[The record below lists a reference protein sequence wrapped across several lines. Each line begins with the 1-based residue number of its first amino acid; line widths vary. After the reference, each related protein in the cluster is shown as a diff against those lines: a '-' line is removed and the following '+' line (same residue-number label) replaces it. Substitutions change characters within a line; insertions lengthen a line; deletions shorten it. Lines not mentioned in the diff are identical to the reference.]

1 MPSSFCHHLRRL
13 HFLRT
18 VVLLFV
24 TLWSLSS
31 SRLAAIP
38 ARDTFKAEIKEV
50 EIYLSSLGYPD
61 FNSAPPEEIDA
72 AFEYIAYLFTPGRS
86 AALRAILTACPLL
99 PGASTS
105 YTAGISQVRPNGD
118 IFVIGRGDLSSTL
131 RPSLYYGIGQFQQ
144 TPTGQSL
151 TVTPKAL
158 SLNFPATA
166 TDKLFTG
173 LTLDGSFSYGY
184 YNQTGNAII
193 TQPFI
198 VSLDAATP
206 SIIPLPM
213 TAGDT
218 GDTVSG
224 GTPTGS
230 VLVGDAYHGTGL
242 SRTITTSLWTGV
254 AGGSYS
260 LRNIG
265 GYPGVSRTYSFGISG
280 DGSAVLGYYFDAQ
293 NHTHAYRWTQ
303 ATSHIDLGYLPGQTD
318 AQAYAS
324 TTDGS
329 KVVGFCGTAFFW
341 TQAVGM
347 KSLPNLPAMPYS
359 GAFCISSDGAF
370 LGGSSYDAA
379 FTGTAQLWTDTGNSY
394 NLRLLLHGLGADTA
408 GWILNQITAIVKN
421 SDESYNISG
430 NGKRNG
436 VTQGFVFQLYASSGR
451 RPAIAAQPQAQAASA
466 GGTAVFSV
474 IATDGAFYQWQ
485 RNGVN
490 VPAAATPTLTIAN
503 AQTANAGNYTCLVTN
518 AAGTVTTAPA
528 ALTVAPTVA
537 RLTNLSVR
545 STAGTG
551 ANTLIVG
558 LTISG
563 GTKQILFRGVGATL
577 GLFGVPATLADPQLA
592 LFNSTGVQ
600 IAQNDDWGGGA
611 PLTTA
616 FANVGAFALPAASK
630 DSALLAT
637 LAAGGYSAQVSGAAG
652 TTGVVLV
659 ESYDSDPGSPL
670 ARYTNLSA
678 RNQVGTGA
686 NILIVGFN
694 ITGNGPKNLLIRG
707 VGLTLGQFGV
717 PGALA
722 DPQLALFNS
731 SSVQIGQNDDWGGGA
746 SLAAAF
752 TSVGAFALPA
762 ASKDSALL
770 VTLQPGSYTAQV
782 SGVNNSTGVALV
794 EIYELP

>member
-1 MPSSFCHHLRRL
+1 MDKDLDSFAN
-13 HFLRT
+13 
-18 VVLLFV
+18 LFAQGLKV
-24 TLWSLSS
+24 QGYTCNFGAIGTGLGGTGITSNAPLNIQYNTWHD
-31 SRLAAIP
+31 LAVNIGAGGGRPRFYDNPFAGLGKSTATKDSAITGIS
-38 ARDTFKAEIKEV
+38 ARDANGNFAVVGYGFSTTSPTTTLAVSRKGQLTVDSKYNLVWNGTLSLPLTFPTGTTSTAFSAVTADGTKGAGY
-50 EIYLSSLGYPD
+50 YLNGTSFQPFTIDLPTLVSPGG
-61 FNSAPPEEIDA
+61 PPIN
-72 AFEYIAYLFTPGRS
+72 L
-86 AALRAILTACPLL
+86 PLL
-99 PGASTS
+99 PGVTS
-105 YTAGISQVRPNGD
+105 GKVTAMSPDGKTLVGD
-118 IFVIGRGDLSSTL
+118 NPDPFGTNPQSGSCTL
-131 RPSLYYGIGQFQQ
+131 WFY
-144 TPTGQSL
+144 
-151 TVTPKAL
+151 
-158 SLNFPATA
+158 
-166 TDKLFTG
+166 
-173 LTLDGSFSYGY
+173 
-184 YNQTGNAII
+184 
-193 TQPFI
+193 
-198 VSLDAATP
+198 
-206 SIIPLPM
+206 
-213 TAGDT
+213 
-218 GDTVSG
+218 G
-224 GTPTGS
+224 GTPQTYSPQNIGK
-230 VLVGDAYHGTGL
+230 
-242 SRTITTSLWTGV
+242 V
-254 AGGSYS
+254 AGS
-260 LRNIG
+260 LATH
-265 GYPGVSRTYSFGISG
+265 SSGISA
-280 DGSAVLGYYFDAQ
+280 DGK
-293 NHTHAYRWTQ
+293 T
-303 ATSHIDLGYLPGQTD
+303 
-318 AQAYAS
+318 
-324 TTDGS
+324 
-329 KVVGFCGTAFFW
+329 VVGFSTDQNGLSHSMSWNPLTGFVDLGAGAPAGSTNGQAFAATADGSEI
-341 TQAVGM
+341 VGF
-347 KSLPNLPAMPYS
+347 
-359 GAFCISSDGAF
+359 GAFGTNGYTWTKTGGIQYLPYLTGLVYSVSQCVSSDGAF
-370 LGGSSYDAA
+370 VGGGSYGAA
-379 FTGTAQLWTDTGNSY
+379 FTTPTAVIWTSSGTIY
-394 NLRLLLHGLGADTA
+394 NLQGLLTA
-408 GWILNQITAIVKN
+408 MGNDLTGWSLNQVTAIAKN
-421 SDESYNISG
+421 SDGTYLFAG
-430 NGKRNG
+430 NGTHNG
-436 VTQGFVFQLYASSGR
+436 VAEGFVFQLGVATG
-451 RPAIAAQPQAQAASA
+451 PPPVIAAQPQSQAVGV
-466 GGTAVFSV
+466 GGTAVFS
-474 IATDGAFYQWQ
+474 ISATDATGYQWQ

-490 VPAAATPTLTIAN
+490 VPGAAAATPTLTIAN

-637 LAAGGYSAQVSGAAG
+637 LPAGGYSAQVSGAAG

-659 ESYDSDPGSPL
+659 ESYDSDPGSPA

-694 ITGNGPKNLLIRG
+694 LTGNGPKNLLIRG